1 MNAYLRVAIV
11 AIVASCGLD
20 TAEAGQQQST
30 YHKPM
35 APIGPTSDAQCQA
48 LEAEWSSVCEQISA
62 AHQQCLDANT
72 DPAIKRAGACDKAPC
87 LALHIENES
96 CGGAERTSAVSACWT
111 AVRAHQD
118 REAEFKA
125 AQQAALRAEQEAER
139 QRKARI
145 AAETDKSRMEADAA
159 RRRKEEYLHK
169 TPRTG
174 AIRSGLD
181 GGQASLVADLR
192 TDAERNAARR
202 SVPLPVTAGTPPPT
216 PIPTPTPYEPLENET
231 LPELSGPLEF
241 INELAD
247 DVELP
252 FLKRSTEVL
261 GWFAKIHDG
270 RRAEAEA
277 ARERFN
283 EAFRRDRPTDRNFN
297 TDDCARF
304 PAYCQRVADQLS
316 FETKQRYDEYL
327 VKMKKYNAWTDL
339 GNITGYGWTE
349 QEKREFL
356 ISIGRT
362 AGGAVMEKVED
373 WIKTRNPHKET
384 DPMEKIREKTE
395 DLVKRNL
402 EKGLEHYFPIP
413 TPTPGATPSP
423 TPDPAAAWEKYR
435 QQIKELERQRKL
447 PQRSE
452 PDPLEEILKH
462 VPQVPIPAP
471 ALPPVTFQPRG

>member
-1 MNAYLRVAIV
+1 
-11 AIVASCGLD
+11 
-20 TAEAGQQQST
+20 
-30 YHKPM
+30 
-35 APIGPTSDAQCQA
+35 
-48 LEAEWSSVCEQISA
+48 
-62 AHQQCLDANT
+62 
-72 DPAIKRAGACDKAPC
+72 
-87 LALHIENES
+87 
-96 CGGAERTSAVSACWT
+96 
-111 AVRAHQD
+111 
-118 REAEFKA
+118 
-125 AQQAALRAEQEAER
+125 
-139 QRKARI
+139 
-145 AAETDKSRMEADAA
+145 
-159 RRRKEEYLHK
+159 
-169 TPRTG
+169 
-174 AIRSGLD
+174 
-181 GGQASLVADLR
+181 
-192 TDAERNAARR
+192 
-202 SVPLPVTAGTPPPT
+202 
-216 PIPTPTPYEPLENET
+216 
-231 LPELSGPLEF
+231 
-241 INELAD
+241 
-247 DVELP
+247 VELP

-395 DLVKRNL
+395 DLVKRNSR
-402 EKGLEHYFPIP
+402 KGWSTTSRYRHPH
-413 TPTPGATPSP
+413 
-423 TPDPAAAWEKYR
+423 PAPR
-435 QQIKELERQRKL
+435 PRQRPIQ
-447 PQRSE
+447 PQRGKNTGS
-452 PDPLEEILKH
+452 K
-462 VPQVPIPAP
+462 
-471 ALPPVTFQPRG
+471 